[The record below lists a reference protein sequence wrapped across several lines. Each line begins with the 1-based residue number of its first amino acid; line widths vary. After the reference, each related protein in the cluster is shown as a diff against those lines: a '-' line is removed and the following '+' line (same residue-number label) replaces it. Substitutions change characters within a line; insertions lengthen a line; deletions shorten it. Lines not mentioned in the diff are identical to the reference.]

1 MLILVV
7 SQAVLELGW
16 ALSSTEAPDL
26 CQKSGLG
33 GEGQAQRRTFVLN
46 SLRALLLLLPALPAS
61 APHHS
66 LTGWV

>member
-7 SQAVLELGW
+7 SQAILELGW

-33 GEGQAQRRTFVLN
+33 GEGQAQRRTFVPI
-46 SLRALLLLLPALPAS
+46 SLRALLLPALSAS